1 MSSIDDLY
9 RSSDA
14 VALAGHVRARD
25 VTAAEL
31 TEAAIRAIDAL
42 NPRLNAVIHRLDD
55 MARAQVAAGVSG
67 PLAGV
72 PYLLKELASSW
83 TGAPVTNSSRYLQDQ
98 VATADSTVVSRIK
111 AAGLVLVGKSNAPEN
126 GWSIATEPVLYGP
139 TLNPWDAGVTPGG
152 SSGGTAAAV
161 AAGMVPLGD
170 SSDGAGSIRVPA
182 SCCGVVGLKPSRGRV
197 TLAPLADY
205 WMGGAY
211 FLCNSR
217 TVRDTATYLD
227 AVAGGLP
234 GDPYPCPLTAR
245 PFAELAREIPQGL
258 RVGFTVADPTGNPV
272 HPDIASVVRATA
284 RALESQGHHVS
295 EYDMTTDLGVLWRT
309 YTEMS
314 VVEAAGFWGW
324 METVTGRPVT
334 PDKVEPVTWAIL
346 TRGRATMAIPHA
358 NRVEQ
363 LRQMGR
369 AIVTELLP
377 FDIYLT
383 PTLTQPPR
391 PVGYYDMSLTDLDA
405 YNTLWADAVFMA
417 PFNVSGQPAMSL
429 PLGMAGPLPVGVQV
443 VGRPGDEATVLQ
455 VATLLEQVMP
465 WRDRRPPVRV

>member
-1 MSSIDDLY
+1 MGSIDDLY
-9 RSSDA
+9 RSADA
-14 VALAGHVRARD
+14 VALAGYVRAGD
-25 VTAAEL
+25 VTPVEL
-31 TEAAIRAIDAL
+31 TEAAIRAIETL

-83 TGAPVTNSSRYLQDQ
+83 NGAPTTNSSRFLRDQ
-98 VATADSTVVSRIK
+98 VATADSTIVSRIK

-161 AAGMVPLGD
+161 AAGIVPIGE

-211 FLCNSR
+211 FLCNTR
-217 TVRDTATYLD
+217 TVRDTAAYLD
-227 AVAGGLP
+227 AVAGDLP
-234 GDPYPCPLTAR
+234 GDPYPCPLPDR
-245 PFAELAREIPQGL
+245 PFADLAREVSKGL
-258 RVGFTVADPTGNPV
+258 RIGFTVIDPTGNPV
-272 HPDIASVVRATA
+272 HPDVAAAVRATA
-284 RALESQGHHVS
+284 RALEGQGRHVC
-295 EYDMTTDLGVLWRT
+295 EYDMTTDLGLLWRS
-309 YTEMS
+309 YAEMT
-314 VVEAAGFWGW
+314 VVEAAGFWDW
-324 METVTGRPVT
+324 METVKGRPIT
-334 PDKVEPVTWAIL
+334 PEEVEPVTWAII
-346 TRGRATMAIPHA
+346 TRGRATKAKAHA
-358 NRVEQ
+358 GRVEQ

-377 FDIYLT
+377 FDVYLT

-391 PVGYYDMSLTDLDA
+391 PVGFYDMSLTDLDA
-405 YNTLWADAVFMA
+405 YNALWADAVFMA

-429 PLGMAGPLPVGVQV
+429 PLGMSGHLPVGVQV

-455 VATLLEQVMP
+455 VASLLERVMS
-465 WRDRRPPVRV
+465 WRDRRPPVRL

>member
-1 MSSIDDLY
+1 MGSIDDLY
-9 RSSDA
+9 RSADA
-14 VALAGHVRARD
+14 VALAGYVRVGD
-25 VTAAEL
+25 VTASEL
-31 TEAAIRAIDAL
+31 TEAAIRAIETL

-72 PYLLKELASSW
+72 PYLLKELASNW
-83 TGAPVTNSSRYLQDQ
+83 TGAPATNSSRFLRDQ
-98 VATADSTVVSRIK
+98 VATADSTIVSRIK

-161 AAGMVPLGD
+161 AAGMVPIGE

-211 FLCNSR
+211 FLCNTR
-217 TVRDTATYLD
+217 TVRDTAAYLD
-227 AVAGGLP
+227 AVAGDLP
-234 GDPYPCPLTAR
+234 GDPYPCPLPDR
-245 PFAELAREIPQGL
+245 PFADLAREVPKGL
-258 RVGFTVADPTGNPV
+258 RVGFTVSDPTGNPV
-272 HPDIASVVRATA
+272 HPDVAAAVHAAA
-284 RALESQGHHVS
+284 RALEGQGHHVR
-295 EYDMTTDLGVLWRT
+295 EYDMATDLGLLWRS
-309 YTEMS
+309 YAEMT
-314 VVEAAGFWGW
+314 VVEAAGFWDW
-324 METVTGRPVT
+324 METVKGRTIT
-334 PDKVEPVTWAIL
+334 PEEVEPVTWAIIN
-346 TRGRATMAIPHA
+346 RGRATKATAHA
-358 NRVEQ
+358 GRVEQ

-377 FDIYLT
+377 FDVYLT
-383 PTLTQPPR
+383 PTLTQLPR
-391 PVGYYDMSLTDLDA
+391 PVGFYNMWLTNLDA
-405 YNTLWADAVFMA
+405 YNALWADAVFMA

-429 PLGMAGPLPVGVQV
+429 PLGMSGHLPVGVQV

-455 VATLLEQVMP
+455 VASLLEQVMS
-465 WRDRRPPVRV
+465 WRDRRPPVRL

>member
-1 MSSIDDLY
+1 MGSIDDLY
-9 RSSDA
+9 RSADA
-14 VALAGHVRARD
+14 VALAGHVRAGE
-25 VTAAEL
+25 VSAAEL
-31 TEAAIRAIDAL
+31 TEAAIRAIEAL

-55 MARAQVAAGVSG
+55 MARKQVAAGVSG

-83 TGAPVTNSSRYLQDQ
+83 TGAPVTNSSRYLRDQ
-98 VATADSTVVSRIK
+98 IATSDSTVVGRIK

-139 TLNPWDAGVTPGG
+139 TLNPWDASVTPGG

-161 AAGMVPLGD
+161 ASGMVPIGE

-234 GDPYPCPLTAR
+234 GDPYPCPLPDR
-245 PFAELAREIPQGL
+245 PFADLAREVPKGL
-258 RVGFTVADPTGNPV
+258 RVGFTVSDPTGNPV
-272 HPDIASVVRATA
+272 HPDVATAVRATA
-284 RALESQGHHVS
+284 RTLEGLGHHVS
-295 EYDMTTDLGVLWRT
+295 EYDMTTDLGLLWRS
-309 YTEMS
+309 YTDMS
-314 VVEAAGFWGW
+314 VVEAAGFWDW

-334 PDKVEPVTWAIL
+334 PEEVEPVTWAIIK
-346 TRGRATMAIPHA
+346 RGRATMATAHA
-358 NRVEQ
+358 GRVEQ
-363 LRQMGR
+363 LRQTGR

-391 PVGYYDMSLTDLDA
+391 PAGFYDMSLTDLDA
-405 YNTLWADAVFMA
+405 YNALWADAVFMA

-429 PLGMAGPLPVGVQV
+429 LLGMAGHLPVGVQV
-443 VGRPGDEATVLQ
+443 VGCPGDEATVLQ
-455 VATLLEQVMP
+455 VASLLEQMMP
-465 WRDRRPPVRV
+465 WRDRNPPVRL

>member
-1 MSSIDDLY
+1 MGSIDDLY
-9 RSSDA
+9 RSADA
-14 VALAGHVRARD
+14 VALTGHVRAGE
-25 VTAAEL
+25 VSAAEL
-31 TEAAIRAIDAL
+31 TEAALRAIETL

-55 MARAQVAAGVSG
+55 MARAQVAMGVSG

-83 TGAPVTNSSRYLQDQ
+83 TGAPVTNSSRYLRDQ
-98 VATADSTVVSRIK
+98 VATADSTVVSRVK

-126 GWSIATEPVLYGP
+126 GWSISTEPVLYGP
-139 TLNPWDAGVTPGG
+139 TLNPWDASVTPGG

-161 AAGMVPLGD
+161 ASGMVPIGE

-234 GDPYPCPLTAR
+234 GDPYPCPLPDR
-245 PFAELAREIPQGL
+245 PFADLAREVPKGL
-258 RVGFTVADPTGNPV
+258 RVGFTVSDPTGNPV
-272 HPDIASVVRATA
+272 HPDVAAVVRATA
-284 RALESQGHHVS
+284 RALEGQGHHVS
-295 EYDMTTDLGVLWRT
+295 EYDMTTDLGLLWRS
-309 YTEMS
+309 YTDMS
-314 VVEAAGFWGW
+314 VVEAAGFWDW

-334 PDKVEPVTWAIL
+334 PEEVEPVTWAIIK
-346 TRGRATMAIPHA
+346 RGRATMATAHA
-358 NRVEQ
+358 RRVEQ
-363 LRQMGR
+363 LRQTCR

-391 PVGYYDMSLTDLDA
+391 LAGFYDMSLTDLDA
-405 YNTLWADAVFMA
+405 YNALWADAVFMT

-429 PLGMAGPLPVGVQV
+429 PLGMAGHVPVGVQL
-443 VGRPGDEATVLQ
+443 VGRPGDEVTVLQ
-455 VATLLEQVMP
+455 VANLLEQVMP
-465 WRDRRPPVRV
+465 WRDRRPPVRL